1 MADELIYCRKC
12 TKQLPG
18 KDFYDAVD
26 NGLVDTN
33 GKMSVCKTCVQIL
46 YDFIYNETGTME
58 KTIHRLC
65 ILLNIRYSNE
75 AADATKKHIQ
85 TLLDN
90 GKNVNAIFSV
100 YKSKLVAINK
110 SMDKSITEY
119 EGYEDTGTI
128 FVEKQINTKEIPV
141 PQEVVDFWGNEFTR
155 DEIRFLETQYAN
167 FKQTHKADLFAE
179 IVLLKEI
186 CYAMLKI
193 KNLRAANDPDIV
205 GAVTALRMLMKD
217 SALTPKEAKSGGQN
231 SGLDTFGLWIQDIE
245 RDEPAQWLK
254 NDPRGDMY
262 RDVNNVEDY
271 FQKYIVRPLKNF
283 ILGSK
288 DFNVEDEAIFDDED
302 YTLEDDEID
311 KILSENG

>member
-1 MADELIYCRKC
+1 MDNKAIYCRKC
-12 TKQLPG
+12 EKELPE
-18 KDFYDAVD
+18 KEFYDAVD
-26 NGLVDTN
+26 NGLIDTN
-33 GKMSVCKTCVQIL
+33 GKLSVCKNCVQTL
-46 YDFIYNETGTME
+46 YNSIYDESGTME

-65 ILLNIRYSNE
+65 ILLNIKYSNE
-75 AADATKKHIQ
+75 AVDATKKHIQ
-85 TLLDN
+85 TLMDG
-90 GKNVNAIFSV
+90 GKSVNAIFSI
-100 YKSKLVAINK
+100 YKMKLTAINK
-110 SMDKSITEY
+110 SMDKSISEY
-119 EGYEDTGTI
+119 GGYEDIGTI
-128 FVEKQINTKEIPV
+128 FVEKQINTKEIPI
-141 PQEVVDFWGNEFTR
+141 PQEVAEFWGKEFSR
-155 DEIRFLETQYAN
+155 GDIEFLETQYAN

-205 GAVTALRMLMKD
+205 DAVNALRMLMKD

-231 SGLDTFGLWIQDIE
+231 AGLDTFGLWIMDIE
-245 RDEPAQWLK
+245 RDEPGQWLK
-254 NDPRGDMY
+254 TDPRGQMF

-288 DFNVEDEAIFDDED
+288 DFNVEDEMISDDGD

-311 KILSENG
+311 KIISEG